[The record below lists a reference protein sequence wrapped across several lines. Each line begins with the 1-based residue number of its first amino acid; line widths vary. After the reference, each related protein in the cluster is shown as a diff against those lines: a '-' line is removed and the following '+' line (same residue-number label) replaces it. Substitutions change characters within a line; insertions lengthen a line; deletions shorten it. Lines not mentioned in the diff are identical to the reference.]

1 MPADPYEVL
10 GVARDAD
17 ERALR
22 TAYRA
27 LAKKFHPDLNPGKPE
42 LAERF
47 KQISAAY
54 NLLSDKEKRARFD
67 RGEIDAEGN
76 ETRPAGPTWRDF
88 ADAAERRKYQAGG
101 GAGGGFSAEDLE
113 DILGQAFGRGAGGSG
128 RRMRMDGA
136 DAHYTLTISF
146 LDAARG
152 ATRRITLPEGRT
164 LDVRIPA
171 GVLDGHVLRLRG
183 QGHPGFGEGAQPGD
197 ALVEIAVAPHPHFRR
212 EGDDILIDLP
222 VTVKEAAL
230 GGPVEVP
237 TVHGKVRLNIP
248 SGSGTG
254 TRLRLRGRGIGEGHQ
269 YVVLQVVLPPGD
281 EPELAEF
288 LRSWTP
294 RNAASPRAGME
305 EG

>member
-1 MPADPYEVL
+1 
-10 GVARDAD
+10 
-17 ERALR
+17 
-22 TAYRA
+22 
-27 LAKKFHPDLNPGKPE
+27 
-42 LAERF
+42 
-47 KQISAAY
+47 
-54 NLLSDKEKRARFD
+54 
-67 RGEIDAEGN
+67 
-76 ETRPAGPTWRDF
+76 
-88 ADAAERRKYQAGG
+88 
-101 GAGGGFSAEDLE
+101 
-113 DILGQAFGRGAGGSG
+113 
-128 RRMRMDGA
+128 
-136 DAHYTLTISF
+136 HYTLTISF

-164 LDVRIPA
+164 LDVHIPA

-183 QGHPGFGEGAQPGD
+183 QGHPGLGEGAKPGD

-248 SGSGTG
+248 AGSGTG

-269 YVVLQVVLPPGD
+269 YVVLQIVLPPGE

-288 LRSWTP
+288 LRNWTP
-294 RNAASPRAGME
+294 RHTASPRAGME